1 MTLHP
6 GAKLVLELIEQAE
19 AEGRPPLEEMS
30 PVEARAFYRDSRGA
44 LSPDPPKVALSQ
56 DFSVETEAGDVP
68 VRYYRPQVSAEADK
82 LPALVFFH
90 GGGWVIGDPD
100 THDVVCRWLTNA
112 GGFAVFSVDYR
123 MGPEHKLP
131 AAVDDCMA
139 VTRWVA
145 DGAGG
150 RAVDASRLAVC
161 GDSAGGNLA
170 AVVSIMARDG
180 DGPEIAFQALI
191 YPATDLHCAT
201 PSHAEFGEGHM
212 LTAKGQRWFQ
222 AQYLESADQRTDWR
236 VSPALHDDLSAL
248 PPALILTAGYDPLRD
263 EGRAYADLLNA
274 AGVDAAYSCYEGQIH
289 GFVTMGKVIDEART
303 ATEEVAA
310 AVRAALTQ

>member
-19 AEGRPPLEEMS
+19 AEGRPPLEDMS
-30 PVEARAFYRDSRGA
+30 PPEARAFYRDSRGA

-68 VRYYRPQVSAEADK
+68 VRYYRPQGSADTDN

-100 THDVVCRWLTNA
+100 THDIVCRWLTNA

-123 MGPEHKLP
+123 MGPEHKFP
-131 AAVDDCMA
+131 AAVEDCMA

-145 DGAGG
+145 GGAGG

-201 PSHAEFGEGHM
+201 LSHEEFGEGHM

-222 AQYLESADQRTDWR
+222 AQYLESPHTRKAHF
-236 VSPALHDDLSAL
+236 L
-248 PPALILTAGYDPLRD
+248 
-263 EGRAYADLLNA
+263 E
-274 AGVDAAYSCYEGQIH
+274 
-289 GFVTMGKVIDEART
+289 
-303 ATEEVAA
+303 
-310 AVRAALTQ
+310 

>member
-30 PVEARAFYRDSRGA
+30 PTEARAFYRDSRGA
-44 LSPDPPKVALSQ
+44 LSPEPPDVGLSE
-56 DFSVETEAGDVP
+56 DLSVETDAGPVP
-68 VRYYRPQVSAEADK
+68 VRYYRPKGSRDAERV
-82 LPALVFFH
+82 PALVFFH

-100 THDVVCRWLTNA
+100 THDVICRWLTNA

-123 MGPEHKLP
+123 MGPEHKFP
-131 AAVDDCMA
+131 AAVEDCMA
-139 VTRWVA
+139 VTQWVA
-145 DGAGG
+145 AGAGG
-150 RAVDASRLAVC
+150 RAIDPSRLAVS

-170 AVVSIMARDG
+170 AVVSILARDA

-191 YPATDLHCAT
+191 YPATDLHCTT

-222 AQYLESADQRTDWR
+222 DQYLENRDQRSDWR

-248 PPALILTAGYDPLRD
+248 PPALVLTAGYDPLRD
-263 EGRAYADLLNA
+263 EGKAYADLLNA
-274 AGVDAAYSCYEGQIH
+274 AGVAADYSCYEGQIH
-289 GFVTMGKVIDEART
+289 GFLTMGKVIDEAQT
-303 ATEEVAA
+303 AAEEIAA
-310 AVRAALTQ
+310 AVKAAFEA